1 MGQGSRNIP
10 RPSWQPIRISTATS
24 VMEGCAIR
32 RARET
37 NPMLARPEVSDR
49 ASESSQDAAPK
60 GMAAADLASWR
71 LAWWWNTSLSLP
83 ERDEQGRASI

>member
-1 MGQGSRNIP
+1 
-10 RPSWQPIRISTATS
+10 
-24 VMEGCAIR
+24 MEGVCNSAGTR
-32 RARET
+32 DES
-37 NPMLARPEVSDR
+37 MLARPEVSDQ

-60 GMAAADLASWR
+60 GMARADLASWR

>member
-1 MGQGSRNIP
+1 MGQGSRKH
-10 RPSWQPIRISTATS
+10 STALLAAHSHQHSHVRDGGVCNSAGTRDES
-24 VMEGCAIR
+24 
-32 RARET
+32 
-37 NPMLARPEVSDR
+37 MLARPEVSDQ

-60 GMAAADLASWR
+60 GMARADLASWR

>member
-1 MGQGSRNIP
+1 
-10 RPSWQPIRISTATS
+10 
-24 VMEGCAIR
+24 
-32 RARET
+32 
-37 NPMLARPEVSDR
+37 MLARPEVSDQ

-60 GMAAADLASWR
+60 GMARADLASWR